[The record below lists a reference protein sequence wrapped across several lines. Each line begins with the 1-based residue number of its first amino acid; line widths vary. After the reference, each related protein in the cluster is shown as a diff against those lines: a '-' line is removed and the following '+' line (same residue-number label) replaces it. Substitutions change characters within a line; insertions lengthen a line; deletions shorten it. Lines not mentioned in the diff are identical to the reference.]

1 MKIWF
6 SAEIDAF
13 FQSDWFTEQPG
24 GTIEITTDRFEEL
37 MQLQSAG
44 LIISHDK
51 NGNPVAVEP
60 PIPELTYDEQLAL
73 AENLRQELLA
83 QADNVTADWRVEL
96 MLGDINEED
105 KSKLQK
111 WMEYKRK
118 VKEVDTSL
126 APNINW
132 PESPED

>member
-6 SAEIDAF
+6 SAELDAF
-13 FQSDWFTEQPG
+13 FQSDWFTEQPS
-24 GTIEITTDRFEEL
+24 GTIEITMDRFEEL
-37 MQLQSAG
+37 MQLQSTG

-60 PIPELTYDEQLAL
+60 PIPELTHDEQQAL

-126 APNINW
+126 APDIDW
-132 PESPED
+132 PEPPED